1 MVNLYNRYAVNF
13 TALSQQHFR
22 LLCRL
27 MNPQQVISLTLTN
40 EYDGLN
46 EIDLFLSNV
55 RHLQSFNR
63 LQNLVLENINENQ
76 LNSLLKYVNLTFIT
90 SFSMSIRHPGR
101 RIAQDTEKLLKSIV
115 TQPGLRQLD
124 LSLLNLNVLRT
135 DNATVSMVRYLVV
148 RHWNKINDLYQ
159 IFQSCPHL
167 HTVVLQEDLGRLD
180 FNGVRESKP
189 RSAFHQIR
197 SLTLAEFMEDI
208 EILELVLAMVPSL
221 NHLTII
227 GPYSNLNLDGHRWQH
242 LLEINLPQLKKFQ
255 FFLRPIYVNKR
266 TLDELETF
274 NATFQTPFWI
284 EQKQWFVIAEYRTKS
299 LSNIHIY
306 TVPLCTREF
315 ICDLESTQLPSLATT
330 MRIEHNNVKRITVEL
345 GESIDV
351 SAERQEIFNNYCFG
365 KITDLTLVFQSS
377 WSGSLL
383 PLTLMAIDI
392 TNVVCMSLA
401 YHCKKSVSEDALKL
415 VCSWLE
421 QAQNLRRLEIY
432 GEFLEFVTS
441 SQLESILSI
450 LQHRLQCLEIRIKHL
465 DQMKIFLERCDN
477 LSRLKFHFDKNIS
490 KEIKQWFNDNTIG
503 SICWGEYH
511 SVFVWL
517 GKLNTQCT
525 LPEINQK
532 RMKVDSFS

>member
-441 SQLESILSI
+441 SQLE
-450 LQHRLQCLEIRIKHL
+450 
-465 DQMKIFLERCDN
+465 
-477 LSRLKFHFDKNIS
+477 
-490 KEIKQWFNDNTIG
+490 
-503 SICWGEYH
+503 
-511 SVFVWL
+511 
-517 GKLNTQCT
+517 
-525 LPEINQK
+525 
-532 RMKVDSFS
+532 